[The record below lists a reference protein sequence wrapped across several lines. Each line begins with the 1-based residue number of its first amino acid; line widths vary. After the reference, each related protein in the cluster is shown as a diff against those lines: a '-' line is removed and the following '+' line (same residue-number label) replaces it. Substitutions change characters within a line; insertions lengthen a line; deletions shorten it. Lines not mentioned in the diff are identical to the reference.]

1 MKKDKI
7 VAVIVWVLIL
17 TIIGC
22 SAEKEEIHSYV
33 NITNNEKVMTVYYDG
48 QDITGKRKAYE
59 MLVENSISMFLNR
72 DRKEL
77 EFSTFCMLEEEGCTV
92 EVVIDKVS
100 YTFTCGIEGNV
111 VSVGRTDGEKCG
123 IKGK

>member
-1 MKKDKI
+1 
-7 VAVIVWVLIL
+7 
-17 TIIGC
+17 
-22 SAEKEEIHSYV
+22 
-33 NITNNEKVMTVYYDG
+33 
-48 QDITGKRKAYE
+48 
-59 MLVENSISMFLNR
+59 
-72 DRKEL
+72 
-77 EFSTFCMLEEEGCTV
+77 MLEEEGCTV